1 MEELIAKYIA
11 KHGSVG
17 ICDGIEKADDTY
29 ECAMS
34 QLKKDSPRKPKN
46 KEGKVARAFQAR
58 FTSYKVIKRLE
69 EMKTENKLLNSQVS
83 DNIISLRNCKDEEV
97 ILKEHI
103 VKLREEIA
111 MSESERQAF
120 RC

>member
-1 MEELIAKYIA
+1 
-11 KHGSVG
+11 
-17 ICDGIEKADDTY
+17 
-29 ECAMS
+29 
-34 QLKKDSPRKPKN
+34 
-46 KEGKVARAFQAR
+46 
-58 FTSYKVIKRLE
+58 
-69 EMKTENKLLNSQVS
+69 MKTENKLLNSQVS
-83 DNIISLRNCKDEEV
+83 DNIISLRNCKDEEI